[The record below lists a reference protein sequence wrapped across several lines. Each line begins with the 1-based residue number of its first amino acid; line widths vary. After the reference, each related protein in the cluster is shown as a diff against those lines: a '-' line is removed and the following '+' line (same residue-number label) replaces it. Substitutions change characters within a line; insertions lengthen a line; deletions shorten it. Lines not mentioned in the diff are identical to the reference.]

1 MGDPTHVPG
10 LPQDVGN
17 STKAG
22 IFPRNDTAACSQYAS
37 ITQSYCLANDTFCD
51 SGSSIAVHLSYVQVY
66 GTQAAKFIEEKVT
79 ASNATSTTTTGGSAT
94 SSPTPKSNDASGSR

>member
-22 IFPRNDTAACSQYAS
+22 IFLRNDTAACSQYAS

-66 GTQAAKFIEEKVT
+66 GTQAANFIEEKVT
-79 ASNATSTTTTGGSAT
+79 TSNATSTTTTNGNAT